1 MAKKKSKK
9 KLIIFL
15 SIVGVVILLVIA
27 KRAGLIG
34 KEPLTKVEIE
44 KPLERTIVEV
54 ISASG
59 KIQPEVEVKIAPEVS
74 GEVVELPVKEGQYVE
89 KGQLLARIKPDTY
102 VSMKERVEASLNS
115 SKAQLTQVDAQL
127 AQAQLTYDRQK
138 LLFEQGVIAKSE
150 FETAQTSL
158 NQLKAQKRTAEF
170 NIKSA
175 EASLKEADENLY
187 KTTIY
192 APNSGTISK
201 LNVEIGERVVGTAQM
216 AGTEIL
222 RLADLS
228 RMEVRAD
235 VNENDIVRVELGDT
249 ALVDVD
255 AYLGKKFKGIVSRI
269 ANSSSNASASAD
281 QVTNFEVRIHLLPDS
296 YTDIEVEG
304 KPSPFRP
311 GMSASVDIQTNTKM
325 ALSIPIQAITT
336 RLDVNGEKEEV
347 VWIFK
352 SDSSIV
358 KRVPIKSGIQDK
370 KHIEVSG
377 LDSSMQVVVAPF
389 SAVSKTL
396 VEGQKVDR

>member
-296 YTDIEVEG
+296 YTDIEEEG

>member
-158 NQLKAQKRTAEF
+158 DQLKAQKRTAEF